1 MNAAFS
7 EVIKSI
13 GEIIRQL
20 LSEAVLLIKA
30 FRR

>member
-1 MNAAFS
+1 MKAAFS

-20 LSEAVLLIKA
+20 ISEVVLLTNI

>member
-20 LSEAVLLIKA
+20 ISEVILLIKA
-30 FRR
+30 SRR